1 MNVVYVVSN
10 HTGTGK
16 TALCTSMVKDLRSL
30 GKNALVFKLLTE
42 DPSSNDSLDQSIY
55 RSLLDQP
62 EIDNPFVILDGNI
75 PDKIEEKIK
84 EFARKPTNKHD
95 LLILE
100 GTSNVANDVSSNL
113 ANILDAKVLVVTQF
127 KYDLKTSDLEKWKDI
142 FKERIIGFLINGITK
157 YRHAYTEKSLLP
169 SMNSSGLKPLGAIP
183 EDRGLLALTVRQLAS
198 HLKGKFTIGEE
209 HSDQLVEYF
218 LVGAIGMDNGAIYFG
233 TREKKAVIVRGDR
246 PDIQMSAL
254 QTDTECLILTQGI
267 EPIEYVLNEAEL
279 QETPIIVVESNTLE
293 TMDLIN
299 TVLNSSFF
307 DHKSK
312 LNQFSS
318 LLKTYADTHLIY
330 SELGLA
336 N

>member
-1 MNVVYVVSN
+1 
-10 HTGTGK
+10 
-16 TALCTSMVKDLRSL
+16 MVEDLRSH

-42 DPSSNDSLDQSIY
+42 DQSPNDSLDQSIY
-55 RSLLDQP
+55 QNLIKQP
-62 EIDNPFVILDGNI
+62 KIDNPFVILDGNI

-84 EFARKPTNKHD
+84 GFTRKSTNKHD

-100 GTSNVANDVSSNL
+100 GTSNTTNDVSSKL
-113 ANILDAKVLVVTQF
+113 ADILDAKVLVVTQF
-127 KYDLKTSDLEKWKDI
+127 QYDLETSHLQKWKDI

-157 YRHAYTEKSLLP
+157 HRHAYTEKSLLP

-209 HSDQLVEYF
+209 HSDQLVEHF
-218 LVGAIGMDNGAIYFG
+218 LVGAVGMDNGSIYFG
-233 TREKKAVIVRGDR
+233 TRENKAVIVRGDR

-254 QTDTECLILTQGI
+254 QTDTKCLILTQGI
-267 EPIEYVLNEAEL
+267 EPIEYILNEADL

-299 TVLNSSFF
+299 TVLNSSSF
-307 DHKSK
+307 DHQSK
-312 LNQFSS
+312 LTRFSS
-318 LLKTYADTHLIY
+318 LLKTHADTSLIY